1 MWNKILK
8 EFSENPRDVHTTPKV
23 KKEPKWFLVYEEYGN
38 IYIEKARS
46 HEPSSSIQHRLRLK
60 KEEIEIMKNIYD
72 KRNEGESVSHLATKS
87 SWMSVYWYGIFAE
100 MNL

>member
-8 EFSENPRDVHTTPKV
+8 EFSENPRDVHTVPKV
-23 KKEPKWFLVYEEYGN
+23 KKEPKWFFVYEEYGN
-38 IYIEKARS
+38 IYIEKARE
-46 HEPSSSIQHRLRLK
+46 HKPSSSIQHRLRLK
-60 KEEIEIMKNIYD
+60 KEEIEIMKNLYD
-72 KRNEGESVSHLATKS
+72 KRDAGESVSYLATKN